1 MLPAFIS
8 HSSEDR
14 YFVNLLVALL
24 EFHGIKTWCSSADIQ
39 ASEQYR
45 NEIDKALEAA
55 GSLIVVVSIHSAE
68 SKWVIKEFIRFQTL
82 KSEAPVLPLILDDT
96 DLTDLVDGLEAYQ
109 AIDFRHCMK
118 TGFEKLMAV
127 YGKAFLPSSRKKPLV
142 KDQERR
148 TSSADRRS
156 SDLRKRLKVGFQI
169 SYTRAVSM
177 GTFNMSRLVT
187 ETLMDEAR
195 KYHFLDSTGEPVD
208 PERVLKQTMD
218 QVWSRASEEEMG
230 NIPMLIERIAEVIHQ
245 EYAVQLKDRREEE

>member
-24 EFHGIKTWCSSADIQ
+24 KFHGNKTWCSSAYIQ

-55 GSLIVVVSIHSAE
+55 GSLIVVVSRHSAE
-68 SKWVIKEFIRFQTL
+68 LKWVIKEFIRFQTL

-109 AIDFRHCMK
+109 AIDFRPCMK

-127 YGKAFLPSSRKKPLV
+127 YGKTFLPSSRKKPLV

-148 TSSADRRS
+148 TASADRRS

-177 GTFNMSRLVT
+177 GHIQYITPC
-187 ETLMDEAR
+187 DGDA
-195 KYHFLDSTGEPVD
+195 DG
-208 PERVLKQTMD
+208 
-218 QVWSRASEEEMG
+218 
-230 NIPMLIERIAEVIHQ
+230 
-245 EYAVQLKDRREEE
+245 